1 MRSRGTG
8 RDRVLLAC
16 VLALCGLGSLSASE
30 VSAAPGYRLSFGSTA
45 MTAESGGPLIVKG
58 HRWGNNEPMVVDQVI
73 ENTDGSKTTR
83 ASIGQLVYE
92 EYPGSVS
99 HRHWHYKGFVR
110 YQLRSISDLSL
121 VRPDNKAGFCLSDPV
136 LAPDFC
142 GSLNPGALTV
152 DEGLTPGVA
161 DYYNPLLEGQYIDV
175 ADVPPGDYWL
185 VHWVNASKEICE
197 SSYANNAA
205 GVKIALWPNG
215 YGRAPYLA
223 TKEVLEP
230 FPPLYADLNPPANCD
245 EASPP
250 APKLPD
256 LTQRAPAELSVSVV
270 GADGGQTPP
279 VTEQPAAPA
288 APALSMRGA
297 RRYVV
302 TALTRRFKKR
312 PRKLRQACRRSSP
325 TSFVCRVR
333 WRDRRYRYKGTVRI
347 FTIRTQTGFERRVN
361 LRVRRTAIQ
370 CNPGRRCS
378 RTIKVKNMRFRTGAA
393 STAARAVDAPS
404 LTERVHFGQ
413 AAFPAGPAA
422 YDAPFARPD
431 VPGDLAGGARPA
443 SGNPVPTARRLV
455 DLPFLCVPRRV
466 RPS

>member
-1 MRSRGTG
+1 MRSSGTG
-8 RDRVLLAC
+8 RGRLLLAC
-16 VLALCGLGSLSASE
+16 VFALCGLGSLGASA

-58 HRWGNNEPMVVDQVI
+58 HRSGTGEPMVADQVI

-83 ASIGQLVYE
+83 PSIGQLVYE
-92 EYPGSVS
+92 EYPDSLS

-110 YQLRSISDLSL
+110 YQLRSVSDLSL
-121 VRPDNKAGFCLSDPV
+121 VRPDNKAGFCMSDPA

-142 GSLNPGALTV
+142 GSLNPAALTV

-245 EASPP
+245 AASTP

-256 LTQRAPAELSVSVV
+256 LAQRAPAELSVSVV
-270 GADGGQTPP
+270 GAGQTPP
-279 VTEQPAAPA
+279 GTEQPVAPGPA
-288 APALSMRGA
+288 APALSARGA

-302 TALTRRFKKR
+302 RALTRRFEKR
-312 PRKLRQACRRSSP
+312 PKKLRQACRRSSP
-325 TSFVCRVR
+325 TSFVCSVR
-333 WRDRRYRYKGTVRI
+333 WRDRRYRYRGTVRI
-347 FTIRTQTGFERRVN
+347 ITVRTQTGFERRVN
-361 LRVRRTAIQ
+361 LRVRRTAIR
-370 CNPGRRCS
+370 CLPGRRCS
-378 RTIKVKNMRFRTGAA
+378 RTIKVKNMRFMTGGA

-413 AAFPAGPAA
+413 AAFPTGPA
-422 YDAPFARPD
+422 RR
-431 VPGDLAGGARPA
+431 AGGNATPA
-443 SGNPVPTARRLV
+443 SRRLV
-455 DLPFLCVPRRV
+455 DLPLLCVPRRV
-466 RPS
+466 RAS

>member
-8 RDRVLLAC
+8 RDRALLAC
-16 VLALCGLGSLSASE
+16 VFALCGLGSLGASAA
-30 VSAAPGYRLSFGSTA
+30 SAAPGYRLSFGSTA
-45 MTAESGGPLIVKG
+45 MTAESGGPLIVRG
-58 HRWGNNEPMVVDQVI
+58 HRSGNNEPMVAAQVI

-83 ASIGQLVYE
+83 PSIGQLVYE

-99 HRHWHYKGFVR
+99 HRHWHYKSFVR
-110 YQLRSISDLSL
+110 YQLRSVSDLSL

-215 YGRAPYLA
+215 YGRAPYLT

-245 EASPP
+245 EGSTP

-279 VTEQPAAPA
+279 VTEQPVAPA
-288 APALSMRGA
+288 APALSVRGA

-312 PRKLRQACRRSSP
+312 PRRLRQACRRSSP

-347 FTIRTQTGFERRVN
+347 FTIRTRTGFERRVN
-361 LRVRRTAIQ
+361 LRVRRTAIE
-370 CNPGRRCS
+370 CIPGRRCS

-393 STAARAVDAPS
+393 STAARAGDAPS

-413 AAFPAGPAA
+413 AAFPAGPPAD
-422 YDAPFARPD
+422 DAPFART
-431 VPGDLAGGARPA
+431 DLAAGGARPA
-443 SGNPVPTARRLV
+443 SGNAVPTARRLV
-455 DLPFLCVPRRV
+455 DLPLLCVPRRV

>member
-1 MRSRGTG
+1 MRSSGTG
-8 RDRVLLAC
+8 RGRLLLAC
-16 VLALCGLGSLSASE
+16 VFALCGLGSLGASA

-58 HRWGNNEPMVVDQVI
+58 HRSGTDEPMVADQVI
-73 ENTDGSKTTR
+73 ENTDGSETTR
-83 ASIGQLVYE
+83 PSIGQLIYE

-110 YQLRSISDLSL
+110 YQLRSVSDLSL
-121 VRPDNKAGFCLSDPV
+121 VRPDNKAGFCLSDPA

-142 GSLNPGALTV
+142 GSLKPGALTV
-152 DEGLTPGVA
+152 DEGLTAGVA

-245 EASPP
+245 EASTP

-270 GADGGQTPP
+270 GDGGGQTPP

-288 APALSMRGA
+288 PALSARGA

-302 TALTRRFKKR
+302 RALTRRFKKR
-312 PRKLRQACRRSSP
+312 P
-325 TSFVCRVR
+325 
-333 WRDRRYRYKGTVRI
+333 
-347 FTIRTQTGFERRVN
+347 
-361 LRVRRTAIQ
+361 
-370 CNPGRRCS
+370 
-378 RTIKVKNMRFRTGAA
+378 
-393 STAARAVDAPS
+393 
-404 LTERVHFGQ
+404 
-413 AAFPAGPAA
+413 
-422 YDAPFARPD
+422 
-431 VPGDLAGGARPA
+431 
-443 SGNPVPTARRLV
+443 
-455 DLPFLCVPRRV
+455 
-466 RPS
+466 

>member
-1 MRSRGTG
+1 VRSSGTG
-8 RDRVLLAC
+8 RGRLLLAC
-16 VLALCGLGSLSASE
+16 VFALCGLGSLGASA

-58 HRWGNNEPMVVDQVI
+58 HRVGIGEPMVADQLI
-73 ENTDGSKTTR
+73 ENTDGSVTTR
-83 ASIGQLVYE
+83 PSIGQLVYE

-110 YQLRSISDLSL
+110 YQLRSVSDLSL

-142 GSLNPGALTV
+142 GSLKPGTMTV
-152 DEGLTPGVA
+152 DEGLTAGVS
-161 DYYNPLLEGQYIDV
+161 DYYDPLLEGQYIDV

-245 EASPP
+245 AASTP

-270 GADGGQTPP
+270 GDSGQTPP
-279 VTEQPAAPA
+279 VTEQPAAPGPA
-288 APALSMRGA
+288 APALSARGA

-302 TALTRRFKKR
+302 RALTRRFEKR
-312 PRKLRQACRRSSP
+312 PSKLRQACRRSSP

-370 CNPGRRCS
+370 CVPGRRCS
-378 RTIKVKNMRFRTGAA
+378 RTIKVTNMRFMTGAA
-393 STAARAVDAPS
+393 STAARTVDAPS
-404 LTERVHFGQ
+404 PTERVHFGQ
-413 AAFPAGPAA
+413 AAFPAGPA
-422 YDAPFARPD
+422 RT
-431 VPGDLAGGARPA
+431 A
-443 SGNPVPTARRLV
+443 SGNAVPAARRLV
-455 DLPFLCVPRRV
+455 DLPLLCVPRRV
-466 RPS
+466 RAS

>member
-1 MRSRGTG
+1 MQSSGTG
-8 RDRVLLAC
+8 RGRLLLAC
-16 VLALCGLGSLSASE
+16 VFALCGLGSLGASA

-58 HRWGNNEPMVVDQVI
+58 HRSGTGDPMVADQVI

-83 ASIGQLVYE
+83 PSIGQLIYE
-92 EYPGSVS
+92 EWPDSLS

-110 YQLRSISDLSL
+110 YQLRSVSDLSL
-121 VRPDNKAGFCLSDPV
+121 VRPDNKAGFCMSDPA

-152 DEGLTPGVA
+152 DEGLTPGVS

-223 TKEVLEP
+223 TKEVREP
-230 FPPLYADLNPPANCD
+230 FPPLYADLTPPANC
-245 EASPP
+245 EVASSP

-270 GADGGQTPP
+270 GDGGDQTPP
-279 VTEQPAAPA
+279 VTEQPAGPTPA
-288 APALSMRGA
+288 APALSARGA

-302 TALTRRFKKR
+302 RALTRRFKKR
-312 PRKLRQACRRSSP
+312 PSQLRQACRRSSP

-333 WRDRRYRYKGTVRI
+333 WRDRRYRYKGNVRI
-347 FTIRTQTGFERRVN
+347 FTVRTQRGFERRVN

-370 CNPGRRCS
+370 CLPGRRCS
-378 RTIKVKNMRFRTGAA
+378 RTITVKNMRFTTGGA
-393 STAARAVDAPS
+393 SIGARAVDARSP
-404 LTERVHFGQ
+404 TERVHFGQ
-413 AAFPAGPAA
+413 AAFPAGPA
-422 YDAPFARPD
+422 
-431 VPGDLAGGARPA
+431 RPA
-443 SGNPVPTARRLV
+443 SGNAVPAARRLV
-455 DLPFLCVPRRV
+455 DLPLLCVPRRV
-466 RPS
+466 RAS

>member
-16 VLALCGLGSLSASE
+16 VLALCGLGSLGASAA
-30 VSAAPGYRLSFGSTA
+30 SAAPGYRLSFGSTA
-45 MTAESGGPLIVKG
+45 MTAESGGPLIVRG
-58 HRWGNNEPMVVDQVI
+58 HRSGNNEPMVAAQVI

-83 ASIGQLVYE
+83 PSIGQLVYE

-99 HRHWHYKGFVR
+99 HRHWHYKSFVR

-370 CNPGRRCS
+370 CKPGRRCS

-431 VPGDLAGGARPA
+431 LPAGGARPA
-443 SGNPVPTARRLV
+443 SGNAVPTARRLV

>member
-1 MRSRGTG
+1 MRIKGTG

-16 VLALCGLGSLSASE
+16 VLALCGLGSLGASAA
-30 VSAAPGYRLSFGSTA
+30 SAAPGYRLSFGSTA
-45 MTAESGGPLIVKG
+45 MTAESGGPLIVRG
-58 HRWGNNEPMVVDQVI
+58 HRSGYNEPMVAAQVI

-83 ASIGQLVYE
+83 PSIGQLVYE

-361 LRVRRTAIQ
+361 LRVRRTADSMHTRTPLLPNDQGKEHAVQDGRRLNRRPGGRRAIS
-370 CNPGRRCS
+370 NGAGALRPSRISRRPGRLRRAFRAS
-378 RTIKVKNMRFRTGAA
+378 RL
-393 STAARAVDAPS
+393 P
-404 LTERVHFGQ
+404 
-413 AAFPAGPAA
+413 
-422 YDAPFARPD
+422 
-431 VPGDLAGGARPA
+431 AGGARPA
-443 SGNPVPTARRLV
+443 SGNAVPTARRLV
-455 DLPFLCVPRRV
+455 DLPLLCVPRRV

>member
-1 MRSRGTG
+1 MRSSGTG
-8 RDRVLLAC
+8 RGRLLLAC
-16 VLALCGLGSLSASE
+16 VFALCGLGSLGASA

-58 HRWGNNEPMVVDQVI
+58 HRWGNNEPMVADQVI
-73 ENTDGSKTTR
+73 ENTDGSETTR
-83 ASIGQLVYE
+83 PSIGQLVYE

-110 YQLRSISDLSL
+110 YQLRSVSDLSL
-121 VRPDNKAGFCLSDPV
+121 VRPDNKAGFCLSDPA

-142 GSLNPGALTV
+142 GSLKPGALTV
-152 DEGLTPGVA
+152 DEGLTAGVS

-205 GVKIALWPNG
+205 AVKIALWPNG

-230 FPPLYADLNPPANCD
+230 FPPLYADLTPPANCD
-245 EASPP
+245 EASTP

-270 GADGGQTPP
+270 GDGGGQTPP
-279 VTEQPAAPA
+279 VTEQPAGPA
-288 APALSMRGA
+288 APALSARGA

-302 TALTRRFKKR
+302 RALTRRFKKR

-333 WRDRRYRYKGTVRI
+333 WRDRRYRYKGAVRI
-347 FTIRTQTGFERRVN
+347 FTIRTQRGFERRAH

-370 CNPGRRCS
+370 CLPGRRCS
-378 RTIKVKNMRFRTGAA
+378 RTIKVKNMRFMTGGA

-413 AAFPAGPAA
+413 AVLAA
-422 YDAPFARPD
+422 YDAPFARRE
-431 VPGDLAGGARPA
+431 VPGDLAAGGARPA
-443 SGNPVPTARRLV
+443 SGNAALAARRLV
-455 DLPFLCVPRRV
+455 DLPLLCVPRRV

>member
-1 MRSRGTG
+1 VRSRGTG

-16 VLALCGLGSLSASE
+16 VLALCGLGSLGAGA

-58 HRWGNNEPMVVDQVI
+58 HRSGVNEPMVADQVI
-73 ENTDGSKTTR
+73 ENTDGSVTTR
-83 ASIGQLVYE
+83 PSIGQLVYE

-110 YQLRSISDLSL
+110 YQLRSVSDLSL

-142 GSLNPGALTV
+142 GSVKPGTMTV
-152 DEGLTPGVA
+152 DEGLTAGVA

-205 GVKIALWPNG
+205 AVRIALWPNG
-215 YGRAPYLA
+215 YGRAPYLT
-223 TKEVLEP
+223 TKEVREP

-245 EASPP
+245 ESWTP

-279 VTEQPAAPA
+279 VTEQPA

-325 TSFVCRVR
+325 TSVVCRVR
-333 WRDRRYRYKGTVRI
+333 WRDRRYQYKGTVRI

-370 CNPGRRCS
+370 CIPGRRCS
-378 RTIKVKNMRFRTGAA
+378 RTIKVKNMRFRTGGA
-393 STAARAVDAPS
+393 SAAARAVDEPS
-404 LTERVHFGQ
+404 LTERVHLGQ
-413 AAFPAGPAA
+413 AAFPASRGA
-422 YDAPFARPD
+422 YDAR
-431 VPGDLAGGARPA
+431 VPGDLAAGGARPA
-443 SGNPVPTARRLV
+443 GGNAVPTARRLV
-455 DLPFLCVPRRV
+455 DLPLLCVPRRV

>member
-1 MRSRGTG
+1 VRSSGTTKG
-8 RDRVLLAC
+8 RLLLAC
-16 VLALCGLGSLSASE
+16 AFALCGLGSLGASA

-45 MTAESGGPLIVKG
+45 LTAESGGPLVVKG
-58 HRWGNNEPMVVDQVI
+58 HRWGTGEPMVADQII
-73 ENTDGSKTTR
+73 ENSDGSETTR
-83 ASIGQLVYE
+83 PSIGQLVYE

-110 YQLRSISDLSL
+110 YQLRSVSDLSL
-121 VRPDNKAGFCLSDPV
+121 VRPDNKAGFCLSDPD

-142 GSLNPGALTV
+142 GSLKPGALTV
-152 DEGLTPGVA
+152 DEGLTPGVS

-205 GVKIALWPNG
+205 AVKIALWPNG
-215 YGRAPYLA
+215 YGRAPYLT

-230 FPPLYADLNPPANCD
+230 FPSLYADPNPPPNCD
-245 EASPP
+245 QGSIP

-256 LTQRAPAELSVSVV
+256 LTQRAPAELAVSVV
-270 GADGGQTPP
+270 GEDAGQTPP

-288 APALSMRGA
+288 LGARGA

-302 TALTRRFKKR
+302 RALTRRFEKR

-333 WRDRRYRYKGTVRI
+333 WRDRRYRYRGTVRV
-347 FTIRTQTGFERRVN
+347 FTVRTPTGFERRVN
-361 LRVRRTAIQ
+361 LRVRRTAIR
-370 CNPGRRCS
+370 CVPGRQCS
-378 RTIKVKNMRFRTGAA
+378 RTIKVKNMRFTTGGA
-393 STAARAVDAPS
+393 STARAVDARS
-404 LTERVHFGQ
+404 RTERVHFGQ
-413 AAFPAGPAA
+413 AALPTGGNALPA
-422 YDAPFARPD
+422 
-431 VPGDLAGGARPA
+431 
-443 SGNPVPTARRLV
+443 ARRLV
-455 DLPFLCVPRRV
+455 DLPLLCVPRRV
-466 RPS
+466 RTS

>member
-16 VLALCGLGSLSASE
+16 VLALCGLGSLGASAA
-30 VSAAPGYRLSFGSTA
+30 SAAPGYRLSFGSTA
-45 MTAESGGPLIVKG
+45 MTAESGGPLIVRG
-58 HRWGNNEPMVVDQVI
+58 HRSGNNEPMVADQVI

-83 ASIGQLVYE
+83 PSIGQLVYE

-99 HRHWHYKGFVR
+99 HRHWHYKSFVR

-270 GADGGQTPP
+270 GADGGQMPP

-378 RTIKVKNMRFRTGAA
+378 RTIKVKNMRFRTAAA

-431 VPGDLAGGARPA
+431 LPAGGARPA
-443 SGNPVPTARRLV
+443 SGNAVPTARRLV
-455 DLPFLCVPRRV
+455 DLPLLCVPRRV